1 METLTIDL
9 KKNPDIA
16 DLVKT
21 MQPGDAVDLHTSIK
35 GLDDQTLT
43 VTVREASEGKPF
55 EEDED
60 EDEDQKAGE
69 EAADETPAPGE
80 SQDGAQAGAGP
91 DAMGMTGG
99 EASAT

>member
-21 MQPGDAVDLHTSIK
+21 MQPGDPVDLHTSIK

-55 EEDED
+55 DED
-60 EDEDQKAGE
+60 DSDPEN
-69 EAADETPAPGE
+69 DETPPPAEPGE
-80 SQDGAQAGAGP
+80 SMDGSQAGAGP

-99 EASAT
+99 EPAAT

>member
-1 METLTIDL
+1 METLVIDL

-16 DLVKT
+16 ELVRT

-35 GLDDQTLT
+35 ALDDQTLT

-55 EEDED
+55 DEEDED
-60 EDEDQKAGE
+60 GE
-69 EAADETPAPGE
+69 KPEGDDLTKPGE

-91 DAMGMTGG
+91 DAMGLTGG
-99 EASAT
+99 ETAAT

>member
-1 METLTIDL
+1 METLVIDL

-16 DLVKT
+16 ELVRT

-35 GLDDQTLT
+35 ALDDQTLT

-55 EEDED
+55 DEEEGDGDNAENGD
-60 EDEDQKAGE
+60 DV
-69 EAADETPAPGE
+69 TPPGA

-91 DAMGMTGG
+91 DAMGLTGG
-99 EASAT
+99 ETAAT